1 MKSLIFLFAT
11 GLTVFAQNNQTLTLP
26 PSGNNQ
32 RNTTTVT
39 IGLVKASIDYSSP
52 SVHGPDGKDR
62 RGHIWGELV
71 PYGMVD
77 LGFNFGKLSP
87 WRAGANE
94 NTVFTVSEDV
104 QVDGKKLPAGS
115 YGVDMIPGKEE
126 WTIVLSKE
134 STAWGS
140 FFYDPAMDFLRLTTK
155 PQRHEYREWL
165 TWEFPVRKMTEA
177 RIELQWEELAIG
189 WDIKVPN
196 GNELYMTK
204 LRQELR
210 GGAGFDW
217 RAWDSAAQFTLQA
230 NSNLEE
236 GLQWSDMAIGKPNTG
251 LENFITLST
260 RYALLDRL
268 KRTEEA
274 KKALDKMVHAQGAS
288 PTEIHGFGR
297 QMQVQGRNDIAI
309 IAFKVNAERFP
320 NAWPVNV
327 GLGRA
332 AALEGDNKKA
342 LEYFQKAAAQ
352 APDDLNRK
360 NLQAFIKTLSVGGSI
375 AQ

>member
-1 MKSLIFLFAT
+1 
-11 GLTVFAQNNQTLTLP
+11 
-26 PSGNNQ
+26 
-32 RNTTTVT
+32 
-39 IGLVKASIDYSSP
+39 
-52 SVHGPDGKDR
+52 
-62 RGHIWGELV
+62 
-71 PYGMVD
+71 
-77 LGFNFGKLSP
+77 
-87 WRAGANE
+87 
-94 NTVFTVSEDV
+94 
-104 QVDGKKLPAGS
+104 
-115 YGVDMIPGKEE
+115 
-126 WTIVLSKE
+126 
-134 STAWGS
+134 
-140 FFYDPAMDFLRLTTK
+140 MDFLRLNAK
-155 PQRHEYREWL
+155 PQQHEYREWL

-217 RAWDSAAQFTLQA
+217 RGWDSAAQFTLQA
-230 NSNLEE
+230 NANLEE

-251 LENFITLST
+251 VENFNTLST
-260 RYALLDRL
+260 HYALLDRL

-274 KKALDKMVHAQGAS
+274 KKALDKMVHAPGAS
-288 PTEIHGFGR
+288 PVEIHGFAR
-297 QMQVQGRNDIAI
+297 QMQTQGRNDIAI
-309 IAFKVNAERFP
+309 IVFKANGERFP

-332 AALEGDNKKA
+332 VALEGDNKRA

-352 APDDLNRK
+352 APDELNRK
-360 NLQAFIKTLSVGGSI
+360 NLQGFIKTLSEGGSI